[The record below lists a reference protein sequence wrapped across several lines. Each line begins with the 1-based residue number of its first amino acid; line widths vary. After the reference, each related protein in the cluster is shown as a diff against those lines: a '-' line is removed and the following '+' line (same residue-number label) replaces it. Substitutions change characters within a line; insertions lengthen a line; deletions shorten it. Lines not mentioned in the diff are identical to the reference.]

1 MIAHMRSIRDAYGP
15 HSSALPRRDWIMVG
29 FSYGA
34 LREDYE
40 RLWDEMRIAVGMST
54 AVDKRVGAMAKGRP
68 RYDQVSNATGVPW
81 YVVAIIHEMEASL
94 KFTTHLHNGDPLT
107 DRTVQV
113 PAGRPPFGVPPF
125 EWEDSAID
133 ALTLK
138 QLDQVKLWSVERI
151 AYQLEAYNGWGY
163 RTRNTGVN
171 TPYLWS
177 ATSNYKKGKFVRDRV
192 FDANAVSRQVGA
204 MALLR
209 RLIETQNV
217 NVPSEADVP
226 LPKSA
231 AVGDGVLARQPY
243 PGVVVRLNHPNPAVV
258 MLLQRRL
265 NQLGCWPAV
274 DVQGKAEPLTVDGDF
289 GQRTLAAVKL
299 FQARTFDADGKA
311 LSVDGIV
318 GRGTWAAL
326 FSEAPVPAPV
336 PAAAPP
342 SALLRKVVEVAAAEE
357 ADHIREQP
365 PGSNRG
371 PRVDEYLRAAG
382 LDPTK
387 GSYAWCAA
395 FVVWCFEK
403 AARGLGAA
411 SPVPRTGGVHDMWQ
425 RAGRAGLRRIPYDV
439 AIGDPSVVQPGH
451 VFFIDTGGGRGH
463 VGFVAGRSGS
473 DFATIE
479 GNTNELGGREG
490 IGVFARTRP
499 IRQATLGF
507 VEFAAR

>member
-1 MIAHMRSIRDAYGP
+1 MIAAARSIRSGTGP
-15 HSSALPRRDWIMVG
+15 IRSWKGWLMVG
-29 FSYGA
+29 FSYGE
-34 LREDYE
+34 LREEYAD
-40 RLWDEMRIAVGMST
+40 LW
-54 AVDKRVGAMAKGRP
+54 GAMKIPAGTASALDARIRAIARGRP
-68 RYDQVSNATGVPW
+68 RYDQVANATGVPW
-81 YVVAIIHEMEASL
+81 YVIAIIHEMEASL

-113 PAGRPPFGVPPF
+113 PAGRPPEGMPPF

-133 ALTLK
+133 ALMLK
-138 QLDQVKLWSVERI
+138 NLNQVKLWSIERI

-163 RTRNTGVN
+163 RTRATGIN

-177 ATSNYKKGKFVRDRV
+177 STTNYRKGKFVRDRV
-192 FDANAVSRQVGA
+192 FDPNAVSRQLGA

-209 RLIETQNV
+209 RLIETQGV

-226 LPKSA
+226 LPA
-231 AVGDGVLARQPY
+231 AQPPTRDAELARQPY
-243 PGVVVRLNHPNPAVV
+243 PGVVVRVNHSDPAVV

-265 NQLGCWPAV
+265 NQLGCWAAV
-274 DVQGKAEPLTVDGDF
+274 DAQGKAAPVAVDGDF
-289 GQRTLAAVKL
+289 GQQTLAAVKL

-311 LSVDGIV
+311 LAVDGVI

-326 FSEAPVPAPV
+326 FPDAPEAVPIPQ
-336 PAAAPP
+336 AAPP
-342 SALLRKVVEVAAAEE
+342 SQLLRKVVEVAAAEE

-382 LDPTK
+382 LDPST
-387 GSYAWCAA
+387 GNYAWCAA
-395 FVVWCFEK
+395 FVVWCFER
-403 AARGLGAA
+403 AARAMGST
-411 SPVPRTGGVHDMWQ
+411 SPVPRTAGVHDMWQ
-425 RAGRAGLRRIPYDV
+425 KAGRAGLRRIPYDI
-439 AIGDPSVVQPGH
+439 ATGDPSLVQPGH

-463 VGFVAGRSGS
+463 VGLVAGRSGN

-499 IRQATLGF
+499 VRQATLGF